1 MDLSLQHGVTW
12 TYEEVVAHMQGGE
25 GLAFKVS
32 NPNKELVVTSNY
44 EAALLT
50 IKGTT
55 DRKLGV
61 VAITMRRDVWG
72 IYSVAYKR
80 A

>member
-1 MDLSLQHGVTW
+1 MDLSIQHGVTW
-12 TYEEVVAHMQGGE
+12 MYEGVVAHVQGGE

-50 IKGTT
+50 IKGKT

-61 VAITMRRDVWG
+61 ASITLRREV
-72 IYSVAYKR
+72 
-80 A
+80 

>member
-1 MDLSLQHGVTW
+1 MDLYLQNGVTW
-12 TYEEVVAHMQGGE
+12 IYEGVVSHVKGGE
-25 GLAFKVS
+25 RLAFKVS

-61 VAITMRRDVWG
+61 ASITVRREV
-72 IYSVAYKR
+72 
-80 A
+80 

>member
-1 MDLSLQHGVTW
+1 MDLSIQHGVTW
-12 TYEEVVAHMQGGE
+12 MYEGVVAHVQGGE

-32 NPNKELVVTSNY
+32 NTNKELVVTCHY
-44 EAALLT
+44 EATLIK

-61 VAITMRRDVWG
+61 TYITLRKEV
-72 IYSVAYKR
+72 
-80 A
+80 

>member
-32 NPNKELVVTSNY
+32 NPNKELVVTSHY
-44 EAALLT
+44 EATLLT
-50 IKGTT
+50 TKGTT

-61 VAITMRRDVWG
+61 ASITLRREV
-72 IYSVAYKR
+72 
-80 A
+80 